1 MKKIVVTFSILMA
14 SAWNITYSF
23 PVLAAEDALF
33 IQGKVLYENPGRG
46 GCMQCHGTTGNEPVI
61 PLYPKVGG
69 QSEMYLN
76 NQLMDYK
83 NKKRQNGLY
92 VPMEVAMQP
101 FSAEEI
107 KAMAY
112 FLARQ
117 RAF

>member
-1 MKKIVVTFSILMA
+1 MKKVAVTLSIVMA
-14 SAWNITYSF
+14 SVVNMTVSTPA
-23 PVLAAEDALF
+23 LAAEDALF
-33 IQGKVLYENPGRG
+33 LQGKALYENPGRG
-46 GCMQCHGTTGNEPVI
+46 GCMQCHGATGNEPVI
-61 PLYPKVGG
+61 PLYPKIGG
-69 QSEMYLN
+69 QSEMYLY

-117 RAF
+117 TSF

>member
-1 MKKIVVTFSILMA
+1 MKKSAITFGILMA
-14 SAWNITYSF
+14 SVLNFTF
-23 PVLAAEDALF
+23 CTPVLAAEDALF
-33 IQGKVLYENPGRG
+33 TQGKALYENPGRG
-46 GCMQCHGTTGNEPVI
+46 GCMQCHGATGNEPVI
-61 PLYPKVGG
+61 PLYPKIGG

-107 KAMAY
+107 KAMALY
-112 FLARQ
+112 LARQ
-117 RAF
+117 DSF